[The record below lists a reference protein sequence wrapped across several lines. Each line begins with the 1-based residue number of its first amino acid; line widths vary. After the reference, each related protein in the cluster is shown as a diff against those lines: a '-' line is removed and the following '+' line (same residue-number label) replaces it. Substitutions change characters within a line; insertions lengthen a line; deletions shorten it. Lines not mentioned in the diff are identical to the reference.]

1 MDLNYFGLLHVIKT
15 FMPLLKEYSMPIQQG
30 SRGKKPTQ
38 NSRFIAVT
46 STIAVMPSFP
56 GLSGYAASKS
66 AADTLMNCLRVEVK
80 PFAIDV
86 ITVCPGITRTP
97 FLSKGADQMRC
108 AWESA
113 PQHIKKDYGDVYATW
128 LPSAVQFGIDWLAH
142 DVGDGGVSRGREHGG
157 VAEDPVLLWDRR
169 KNTRKAVGSRARF
182 RLGRGPLDSEHDTG
196 SAASAASSI
205 VMMSFLVGA

>member
-142 DVGDGGVSRGREHGG
+142 DVGDTVECLVDASTGAWPKTRYFSGIDARILARPSVHVPDFVWDGGLSILNTILGQP
-157 VAEDPVLLWDRR
+157 PVQ
-169 KNTRKAVGSRARF
+169 RAR
-182 RLGRGPLDSEHDTG
+182 L
-196 SAASAASSI
+196 
-205 VMMSFLVGA
+205 